1 MLVFV
6 VDTNKKRINLII
18 YRSALFV
25 ETPREF
31 IIAKRSTRK
40 PVISTDE
47 YPASRMESLRNKFT
61 WCCHK
66 TKLIHIIITKQNHQ
80 EPAVVRK
87 VDRAVIGL

>member
-6 VDTNKKRINLII
+6 VDTNQERINLII

-40 PVISTDE
+40 PVIGTDE
-47 YPASRMESLRNKFT
+47 DPASRMESLRN
-61 WCCHK
+61 
-66 TKLIHIIITKQNHQ
+66 I
-80 EPAVVRK
+80 
-87 VDRAVIGL
+87 